1 MAPLAA
7 IPRGIGPPAVPVS
20 RRRCRFE
27 EHEDAAV
34 ARVHIVRAGQ
44 LVAAPVAKRDPSALV
59 AVSFDGRNVRELHVE
74 LHVVRASVQVLPR
87 PLLVRVPADPPLD
100 LCARPVRDHTVQG
113 AAPVEVSVS
122 RRFEPGVHPQPPEV
136 VPVHLDDAEPRIGD
150 PDRPA
155 IPPDVG
161 LLVAGHERTTE
172 VEPLPGREGHPCSP
186 EPGLHRVDLVEGN
199 PSGIA
204 AVVPTE
210 KPIRP
215 QHRRAA
221 PTDEPGEGAPEP
233 VLDRPAD
240 PCGRGH
246 GPRRSGAEIDPRQIS
261 SRHRDLSLGGV
272 VHGDPHPHPVPGPL
286 AAGRGNAHTG
296 RRQGHAAAALARRAA
311 DIQGRRLC
319 RRAPHDLH
327 PPVVVPHE
335 RREVPETDA
344 RAHLVR
350 ELSMPL
356 LPRDAV
362 SPHLH
367 GAERRPAVVHRL
379 NPGAVVLVGYPAAAR
394 QHVPPAGRAL
404 PPAELQE
411 SFVLLPVGGD
421 DAPPDPIVGLGVQ
434 PGRASEREEK
444 RGEHEPERYGRRTGG
459 KHGRGGGR
467 GRGTHVFGPTRLS
480 APRFRAT
487 PSDPHGSLRSGTRSR
502 SPLGRTH
509 ARIATL
515 TTSVH
520 HHLHR
525 QEFQECACAI

>member
-1 MAPLAA
+1 M
-7 IPRGIGPPAVPVS
+7 
-20 RRRCRFE
+20 
-27 EHEDAAV
+27 
-34 ARVHIVRAGQ
+34 
-44 LVAAPVAKRDPSALV
+44 
-59 AVSFDGRNVRELHVE
+59 
-74 LHVVRASVQVLPR
+74 LPR
-87 PLLVRVPADPPLD
+87 PLLVRVPADPALG
-100 LCARPVRDHTVQG
+100 LFAGAVRDHPVQG
-113 AAPVEVSVS
+113 TAPVEVAVS
-122 RRFEPGVHPQPPEV
+122 RRFGPGVNPQPPEV
-136 VPVHLDDAEPRIGD
+136 APVHLDDAEPRIGD
-150 PDRPA
+150 LDRPA

-161 LLVAGHERTTE
+161 LFVAGHERTTE

-186 EPGLHRVDLVEGN
+186 EPSLHRVDLVEGN

-204 AVVPTE
+204 VVVPTE
-210 KPIRP
+210 NPIRP

-240 PCGRGH
+240 PGGGRH

-261 SRHRDLSLGGV
+261 SRHRDLSLDGV

-286 AAGRGNAHTG
+286 AASRRNAHTG
-296 RRQGHAAAALARRAA
+296 RRQGNAALSRRAA
-311 DIQGRRLC
+311 DIQQGRL
-319 RRAPHDLH
+319 RRGAPHDFH

-335 RREVPETDA
+335 RREVTKADA

-362 SPHLH
+362 APHLH

-379 NPGAVVLVGYPAAAR
+379 KPGAVVLVGYPATAR

-434 PGRASEREEK
+434 PGRARKEK
-444 RGEHEPERYGRRTGG
+444 RGEREPERDGRRADG
-459 KHGRGGGR
+459 KHGRGGDR

-487 PSDPHGSLRSGTRSR
+487 PSDPHGSPRSGTRSR